1 MDSIQGRNRGNE
13 LADFVAVRGE
23 LTIARILLY
32 TLVFSPDGVS
42 TAQLLTELA
51 AELQALGHDVTVLT
65 TTPHF
70 NVDVEARARQPL
82 TRRWG
87 ALLQESRCG
96 GIPVYHVR
104 MRDKGTRVLGRL
116 VDHAGFHAVS
126 VFAGAVLGKGF
137 DLVLAPSPPLTIG
150 VGAWLIGLIR
160 RAPFVYNV
168 QEIYPDVAIRL
179 GVLRNGFL
187 IRLSRWLERFTYRRA
202 RRVVVI
208 SERFRRD
215 LLAKGVPD
223 EKLVV
228 IPNFVD
234 ADFVQPLP
242 RHNRFS
248 SSHGL
253 DERFVVLYAGNLGLT
268 QGFETVLTAASSL
281 AARREILFLLIGD
294 GARRAWLEG
303 EIAARGLTNVK
314 LLPYQ
319 ARSAVPEMYA
329 ASDVCLVPLKG
340 GTARDTFPSKIYTI
354 MAAARPAIACA
365 DEDSELAWV
374 VREARSGIAVPP
386 DDARALSEAISG
398 ALDGR
403 RELAAMGS
411 RGREYVAS
419 NYSRVS
425 VAAKYDALIRE
436 VVAERRR

>member
-1 MDSIQGRNRGNE
+1 
-13 LADFVAVRGE
+13 V
-23 LTIARILLY
+23 ARILLY

-42 TAQLLTELA
+42 TAQLLTDLA
-51 AELQALGHDVTVLT
+51 VDLQALGHDVTVLT

-70 NVDVEARARQPL
+70 NVDPEARARQPL
-82 TRRWG
+82 SRRWG

-104 MRDKGTRVLGRL
+104 MREKGRRVLARL
-116 VDHAGFHAVS
+116 VDYAGFHVASLV
-126 VFAGAVLGKGF
+126 AGAVLGEGF

-150 VGAWLIGLIR
+150 VGAWLIGLMR

-179 GVLRNGFL
+179 GVLRNRSL
-187 IRLSRWLERFTYRRA
+187 IRLMCWLEGFTYRRA

-215 LLAKGVPD
+215 LLAKDVPA

-234 ADFVQPLP
+234 TDFIRPMP
-242 RHNRFS
+242 RRNSFS
-248 SSHGL
+248 ALHGL

-268 QGFETVLTAASSL
+268 QGLETVLEAAASL
-281 AARREILFLLIGD
+281 AARPEVRFLLVGD
-294 GARRAWLEG
+294 GARRAWLES
-303 EIAARGLTNVK
+303 EAAVRGLANVT

-319 ARSAVPEMYA
+319 PRSTVPEMYA

-354 MAAARPAIACA
+354 MAAGRPAIACA
-365 DEDSELAWV
+365 EEDSELAWV
-374 VREARSGIAVPP
+374 VREARCGFAVPP
-386 DDARALSEAISG
+386 DDAG
-398 ALDGR
+398 ALAVAVTSALDARQDLATMGR
-403 RELAAMGS
+403 RGRDYVVSNHGRAA
-411 RGREYVAS
+411 
-419 NYSRVS
+419 
-425 VAAKYDALIRE
+425 VAASYDALIRE
-436 VVAERRR
+436 VVAEGAR